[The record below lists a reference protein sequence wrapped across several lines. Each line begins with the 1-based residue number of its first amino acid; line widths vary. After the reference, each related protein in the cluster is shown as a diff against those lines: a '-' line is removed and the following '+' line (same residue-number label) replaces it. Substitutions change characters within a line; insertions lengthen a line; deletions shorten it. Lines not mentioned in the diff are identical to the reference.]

1 MLEELEDLCEH
12 QRMSLTGKVQLVS
25 AVEEVV
31 VKGKGKK
38 LSKQEFVFADCTAA
52 CRGVLWEEHINE
64 LKEGSCYYITNGTV
78 RSFNETKYVSIGE
91 KAMIKAV
98 NDIGDVVDD
107 VVFDENGG
115 IVVVKGEVIGV
126 VSVETYTSC
135 VSCHGKVTETKT
147 GVGQCSKCSTK
158 VKMGKCKIQSVARV
172 VIEEEGGKEHKLTMF
187 GEIVEQIGDI
197 SRDVAGPCDDVSEQ
211 LLMSPQ
217 LRYTINLKKE
227 TVCSVTKDL

>member
-1 MLEELEDLCEH
+1 
-12 QRMSLTGKVQLVS
+12 
-25 AVEEVV
+25 
-31 VKGKGKK
+31 
-38 LSKQEFVFADCTAA
+38 
-52 CRGVLWEEHINE
+52 
-64 LKEGSCYYITNGTV
+64 
-78 RSFNETKYVSIGE
+78 
-91 KAMIKAV
+91 MIKAV

-107 VVFDENGG
+107 LVFDENGG

-172 VIEEEGGKEHKLTMF
+172 IIEEGGKEHKLTMF
-187 GEIVEQIGDI
+187 DEIVEQIGDI
-197 SRDVAGPCDDVSEQ
+197 SKEVAGPCDDVSEK

-217 LRYTINLKKE
+217 LKYTINLKKE
-227 TVCSVTKDL
+227 TVCSVARDL